1 MILILITAI
10 FRNGHQV
17 AGRRSAR
24 GRRRTSVVVL
34 SRHRCRRHHRHP
46 PVNEDA
52 TRQFFTC
59 YAMPCACVSTRVRL
73 MRLKRHNDYVQ
84 LLTITRTAKTVITR
98 H

>member
-17 AGRRSAR
+17 AGRKSAR
-24 GRRRTSVVVL
+24 GRRRTSVVVVL
-34 SRHRCRRHHRHP
+34 SRHRRHP

-59 YAMPCACVSTRVRL
+59 YAMPCTCVSTRVRL

>member
-1 MILILITAI
+1 MILILNTASYL
-10 FRNGHQV
+10 RNGHHV

-34 SRHRCRRHHRHP
+34 SRHRRRRHRRHP

-59 YAMPCACVSTRVRL
+59 YATPRARVR
-73 MRLKRHNDYVQ
+73 
-84 LLTITRTAKTVITR
+84 TANAIKKA
-98 H
+98 

>member
-1 MILILITAI
+1 MILISITATY
-10 FRNGHQV
+10 FRNGHHV
-17 AGRRSAR
+17 ARRNAR

-34 SRHRCRRHHRHP
+34 SRHRCRRHRHP

-52 TRQFFTC
+52 AILYVLRNARVC
-59 YAMPCACVSTRVRL
+59 MCACVRL